1 VIQSQIRI
9 AALLLPAGSTRQGSV
24 SSPCLTRQIMEDVSV
39 SMSLLCRVPDDI
51 SLVPGMLRE
60 DVEALRCWDP

>member
-1 VIQSQIRI
+1 
-9 AALLLPAGSTRQGSV
+9 
-24 SSPCLTRQIMEDVSV
+24 MEDVSV

-60 DVEALRCWDP
+60 DVEALHCWDP